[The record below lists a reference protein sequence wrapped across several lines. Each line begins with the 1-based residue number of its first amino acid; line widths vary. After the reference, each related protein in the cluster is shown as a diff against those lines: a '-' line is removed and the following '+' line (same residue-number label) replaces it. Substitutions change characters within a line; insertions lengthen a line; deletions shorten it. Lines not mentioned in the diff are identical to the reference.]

1 MRPLSDLV
9 VLDLSIARAGPVAV
23 RLLSDWGAD
32 VIRIEAPQQAG
43 AQDVTGNRKGSDAQ
57 NLHRNKRGISLDLKT
72 EQGYRLFLRLVE
84 QADIVV
90 ENFRVDVKRRLK
102 IDFETLQKVNSKLIY
117 ASISGFGQSGPYQ
130 NRPGVDQIVQ
140 GSSGLMS
147 LTGRPEDQPM
157 RVGIAISDTT
167 AGMFLGQGILLAV
180 LERHRTGIGQWVHTS
195 LLESML
201 SKLDFQA
208 ARYTMSGEV
217 PGRAGNHHPTF
228 APMGVFE
235 ASDGWVNIAASTGKM
250 FRAFCDALGLNEL
263 LSDTR
268 FESAAARLEYREALS
283 QIINERTR
291 TLTSEVLVE
300 RLNAVGCPCGPI
312 YSVEQAFEDQQARHL
327 RMVQRA
333 EHSELGSLQLI
344 RSPINLSRHPLN
356 EAFDRAAPK
365 HGEHNHEIYQNLGL
379 SLEEIASLERSG
391 VI

>member
-356 EAFDRAAPK
+356 EAFDRAAPE